1 MQCNAMQY
9 RPCRQC
15 RLAFGARVPY
25 VRSCVFGVVCP
36 CAMLSLESPTTYAE
50 RLVSF
55 RINIQMCEREIQRE
69 RGRECTMQMH
79 APSSAS
85 VLHRC
90 KHNHGQCVYCVS
102 SSSDDFHI
110 IMQTICFTC
119 QNVIST
125 TLIVVYGHS
134 GNMVQKK

>member
-1 MQCNAMQY
+1 MQCNAISSVSPVPSGIRCA
-9 RPCRQC
+9 RPVR
-15 RLAFGARVPY
+15 AFVRIWCGVPVCNALSRVTNDIRRTASIISNKHTDVRARDT
-25 VRSCVFGVVCP
+25 
-36 CAMLSLESPTTYAE
+36 E
-50 RLVSF
+50 
-55 RINIQMCEREIQRE
+55 RE

-134 GNMVQKK
+134 GNMV